1 MPSYRLELC
10 PTEAGRAYYKSIP
23 EIPNENAGV
32 DLFVVAR
39 ADVNALV
46 EKEVPTLLDLG
57 TAARLVYVHDDGL
70 EEEVHY
76 WLCPRSSIFKTG
88 LMMANSQGVIDRSYR
103 GVLKAP
109 VWAVAKERFKSYVA
123 ETDFEGLRL
132 FQVVAPDMGWISEV
146 RVVES
151 LPVTVRGEGGFGSTG
166 K

>member
-10 PTEAGRAYYKSIP
+10 PTDAGRKYYKSVA
-23 EIPNENAGV
+23 EIPHENAGV

-39 ADVNALV
+39 YDVTALA
-46 EKEVPTLLDLG
+46 ENKTPTLLDLG

-70 EEEVHY
+70 EEDVHY

-88 LMMANSQGVIDRSYR
+88 LMMANSQGVIDRTYR
-103 GVLKAP
+103 GTLKAP
-109 VWAVAKERFKSYVA
+109 VWVVAKEPFLVSCSDTA
-123 ETDFEGLRL
+123 LEGLRL

-151 LPVTVRGEGGFGSTG
+151 LSETTRGEGGFGSTG